1 MHDAY
6 CSHVKHV
13 NRQGKHDLKTDS
25 VLHRRYIHHI
35 VYTEAT
41 WRVASSCLFGKTLVA
56 FSWYLLKLATFK
68 INCKEEKDVI
78 IFYNDI

>member
-41 WRVASSCLFGKTLVA
+41 
-56 FSWYLLKLATFK
+56 
-68 INCKEEKDVI
+68 
-78 IFYNDI
+78 